1 MEEEANIAT
10 ETLAE
15 LYLKGENI
23 KEAFKIYRQLLKQ
36 NPTSIRFRER
46 VRELELRL
54 RESREISAGG
64 GESPIKPKRNI
75 ERAIG
80 ELKEW
85 LNRIQQDRKTMEEGL
100 ENQNEAGEDQSY

>member
-23 KEAFKIYRQLLKQ
+23 EEAYKIYQQLLEQ
-36 NPTSIRFRER
+36 NPSSIRFKEK
-46 VRELELRL
+46 VRELEMRL
-54 RESREISAGG
+54 RASGDVSSGAGELPIKAKREI
-64 GESPIKPKRNI
+64 
-75 ERAIG
+75 ERTIG

-85 LNRIQQDRKTMEEGL
+85 LNRIQKNRKRST
-100 ENQNEAGEDQSY
+100 

>member
-23 KEAFKIYRQLLKQ
+23 EEAYKIYQQLLEQ
-36 NPTSIRFRER
+36 NPSSIRFKEK
-46 VRELELRL
+46 VRELEMRL
-54 RESREISAGG
+54 RALGDVSSGAG
-64 GESPIKPKRNI
+64 ELPIKPKREI
-75 ERAIG
+75 ERTIG

-85 LNRIQQDRKTMEEGL
+85 LKRIQKNRKRST
-100 ENQNEAGEDQSY
+100 

>member
-1 MEEEANIAT
+1 MEEETNIAT

-23 KEAFKIYRQLLKQ
+23 EEAYKIYRQLLKQ
-36 NPTSIRFRER
+36 NPTSIRFREK
-46 VRELELRL
+46 VSELELRL
-54 RESREISAGG
+54 RESRDVSSEG
-64 GESPIKPKRNI
+64 GESPVKPKRDI

-85 LNRIQQDRKTMEEGL
+85 LNRIKQARKR
-100 ENQNEAGEDQSY
+100 SW

>member
-1 MEEEANIAT
+1 MEEEANIST

-23 KEAFKIYRQLLKQ
+23 KKAYEIYQQLLKQ
-36 NPTSIRFRER
+36 NPASTRFKEK

-54 RESREISAGG
+54 RKSGGVSSGGSESL
-64 GESPIKPKRNI
+64 KRKKNI
-75 ERAIG
+75 ELTIR

-85 LNRIQQDRKTMEEGL
+85 LNQIQRAKKK
-100 ENQNEAGEDQSY
+100 SI

>member
-1 MEEEANIAT
+1 MEEETTIAT

-23 KEAFKIYRQLLKQ
+23 EEAYKIYRQLLKQ
-36 NPTSIRFRER
+36 DPSSIRFKEK

-54 RESREISAGG
+54 RKSRGVSSGG
-64 GESPIKPKRNI
+64 GKSPIKSKRDI

-80 ELKEW
+80 ELKDW
-85 LNRIQQDRKTMEEGL
+85 LNRIRQARKR
-100 ENQNEAGEDQSY
+100 SW

>member
-1 MEEEANIAT
+1 MDEEASIVT

-23 KEAFKIYRQLLKQ
+23 EKAYEIYQQLLRQ
-36 NPTSIRFRER
+36 NPGSTRFREK

-54 RESREISAGG
+54 REWGG
-64 GESPIKPKRNI
+64 VPSGGAESPELKRDI

-80 ELKEW
+80 ELKAW
-85 LNRIQQDRKTMEEGL
+85 LNRIQRARKKSM
-100 ENQNEAGEDQSY
+100 

>member
-23 KEAFKIYRQLLKQ
+23 EEAYKIYRQLLEQ
-36 NPTSIRFRER
+36 NPSSIRFKEK
-46 VRELELRL
+46 VRELEMRL
-54 RESREISAGG
+54 RASQDVSSGAGELPIKSKREI
-64 GESPIKPKRNI
+64 
-75 ERAIG
+75 ERTIG

-85 LNRIQQDRKTMEEGL
+85 LNRIQKNRKRST
-100 ENQNEAGEDQSY
+100 

>member
-1 MEEEANIAT
+1 MEDEANIAT

-23 KEAFKIYRQLLKQ
+23 KEAYKIYRQLVKQ
-36 NPTSIRFRER
+36 NPASIRFKEK
-46 VRELELRL
+46 VKELELRL
-54 RESREISAGG
+54 SESRGTPSGG
-64 GESPIKPKRNI
+64 GESPIKPKRSI

-85 LNRIQQDRKTMEEGL
+85 LNRIQQARKRSMEEG
-100 ENQNEAGEDQSY
+100 

>member
-23 KEAFKIYRQLLKQ
+23 EEAYKIYQQLLEQ
-36 NPTSIRFRER
+36 NPSSIRFKEK
-46 VRELELRL
+46 VRELEMRL
-54 RESREISAGG
+54 RASGDISSGAG
-64 GESPIKPKRNI
+64 ELPIKPKREI
-75 ERAIG
+75 ERTIG

-85 LNRIQQDRKTMEEGL
+85 LNRIQKNRKRST
-100 ENQNEAGEDQSY
+100 

>member
-1 MEEEANIAT
+1 MEEEAKIAT

-23 KEAFKIYRQLLKQ
+23 EKAYEIYQELLRQ
-36 NPTSIRFRER
+36 NPTSIRYKEK

-54 RESREISAGG
+54 RES
-64 GESPIKPKRNI
+64 GEGRASIKPKEGI

-80 ELKEW
+80 ELKTW
-85 LNRIQQDRKTMEEGL
+85 LGRIQRAKKKST
-100 ENQNEAGEDQSY
+100 

>member
-1 MEEEANIAT
+1 MEEESNIAT

-15 LYLKGENI
+15 LYIKGENI
-23 KEAFKIYRQLLKQ
+23 EEAFKIYQQLLQQ
-36 NPTSIRFRER
+36 NPTSIRFKEK

-54 RESREISAGG
+54 RESRDISSG
-64 GESPIKPKRNI
+64 GESPTKPKMNI

-85 LNRIQQDRKTMEEGL
+85 LNRIKQARKR
-100 ENQNEAGEDQSY
+100 SW

>member
-1 MEEEANIAT
+1 MGEETRIAT

-15 LYLKGENI
+15 LYLKAQNI
-23 KEAFKIYRQLLKQ
+23 EKAYEIYQQLLKQ
-36 NPTSIRFRER
+36 NPNNVRYREK

-54 RESREISAGG
+54 RESGSVSSGG
-64 GESPIKPKRNI
+64 GTSPIKPKRDI

-85 LNRIQQDRKTMEEGL
+85 LNRIKQARKR
-100 ENQNEAGEDQSY
+100 SW

>member
-23 KEAFKIYRQLLKQ
+23 EKAYEIYQQLLRQ
-36 NPTSIRFRER
+36 NPTSIRYKEK
-46 VRELELRL
+46 VRELELHL
-54 RESREISAGG
+54 RESGGASA
-64 GESPIKPKRNI
+64 SIKPKEGI

-80 ELKEW
+80 ELKTW
-85 LNRIQQDRKTMEEGL
+85 LDRIQHTKKKST
-100 ENQNEAGEDQSY
+100 